1 MLALSLCVLFSVF
14 SSSSVLGLT
23 LKSHRCIAVSVPAC
37 VLPTDDTVFH
47 RLLCF
52 FFCFFL
58 FLFGS
63 VVLFFFFMDG
73 SPRCPPTHPLRLCA
87 AHLYAQAAAVAAQ
100 KRTFAHD
107 LSP

>member
-52 FFCFFL
+52 F
-58 FLFGS
+58 
-63 VVLFFFFMDG
+63 LFFFYFSLGQLCFSFFLWMGLLDAH
-73 SPRCPPTHPLRLCA
+73 PPTPCGCAPLIYT
-87 AHLYAQAAAVAAQ
+87 HKQQ
-100 KRTFAHD
+100 Q
-107 LSP
+107 